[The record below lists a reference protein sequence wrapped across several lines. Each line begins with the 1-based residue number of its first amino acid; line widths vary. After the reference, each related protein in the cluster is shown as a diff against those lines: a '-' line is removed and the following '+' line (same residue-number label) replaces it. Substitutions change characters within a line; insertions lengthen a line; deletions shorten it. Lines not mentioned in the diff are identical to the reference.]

1 MCVCACVS
9 KSLEKCLYISTYA
22 DRHAAM
28 ERPINVDPDVSP
40 EWKQCCLTQARVLQ
54 VLLMRKLVPTP
65 QRIQP
70 SALHCVVL
78 ERLVGA
84 GGNEM
89 GSYLHRS
96 PGWIPPST
104 QGMSAE
110 EMIWW
115 WVQTIR
121 LDVMLATKQSTY
133 AACCQFLSLQT
144 AIYREAKSFFRASFA
159 NCMCIFR
166 ATHVEQ

>member
-1 MCVCACVS
+1 
-9 KSLEKCLYISTYA
+9 
-22 DRHAAM
+22 
-28 ERPINVDPDVSP
+28 
-40 EWKQCCLTQARVLQ
+40 
-54 VLLMRKLVPTP
+54 
-65 QRIQP
+65 
-70 SALHCVVL
+70 
-78 ERLVGA
+78 
-84 GGNEM
+84 
-89 GSYLHRS
+89 
-96 PGWIPPST
+96 
-104 QGMSAE
+104 MSAE

-133 AACCQFLSLQT
+133 AGCCQFLSLQT

>member
-1 MCVCACVS
+1 
-9 KSLEKCLYISTYA
+9 
-22 DRHAAM
+22 M

-96 PGWIPPST
+96 PAWIPPST

-133 AACCQFLSLQT
+133 ADCCQFLSLQT
-144 AIYREAKSFFRASFA
+144 AIYREQKVSFA
-159 NCMCIFR
+159 HPSRTACVSFAQHMLSNNSAYEDSIG
-166 ATHVEQ
+166 TGQITPN